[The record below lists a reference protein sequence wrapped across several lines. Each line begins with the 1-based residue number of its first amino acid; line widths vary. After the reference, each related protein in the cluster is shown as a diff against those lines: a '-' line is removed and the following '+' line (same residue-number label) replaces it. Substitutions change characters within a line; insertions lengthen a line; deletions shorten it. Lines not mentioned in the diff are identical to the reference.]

1 MSTSQVL
8 HEAAAHLL
16 GPCEVTAVLAGAVAR
31 VATASGEEFVVKQH
45 LNRPLHEREVHA
57 YRHWTGVLGS
67 SAPRLVAVDDPAM
80 IIVTSAL
87 PGSPG
92 SGDLT
97 PSVYRQAG
105 VLLRRFH
112 SAEPSGDL
120 AWFNGW
126 LRDRADH
133 WTSRA
138 AALMTEADAKLIESH
153 LAALR
158 RTEVPRGGPCHLD
171 FQPRNWLIS
180 NSGDFSLV
188 DFEHARIDLPARD
201 FVRLRFRI
209 WAARP
214 ELRNAFFDGYGRQ
227 LTEAEDQLVWH
238 LGAIDALTAL
248 VRGHE
253 TGDPELIASGH
264 ATLQQLRKQP

>member
-1 MSTSQVL
+1 
-8 HEAAAHLL
+8 
-16 GPCEVTAVLAGAVAR
+16 VTAVLAGAVAR

-57 YRHWTGVLGS
+57 YRHWTGALGS

-80 IIVTSAL
+80 IVVTSAL
-87 PGSPG
+87 PGSPV
-92 SGDLT
+92 SGDLS

-112 SAEPSGDL
+112 NAEPSSDL

-138 AALMTEADAKLIESH
+138 AALMPEADAKVIESH

-158 RTEVPRGGPCHLD
+158 RMGVPRGGPCHLD
-171 FQPRNWLIS
+171 FQPRNWLIGK
-180 NSGDFSLV
+180 SGDVSLI

-214 ELRNAFFDGYGRQ
+214 DLRDAFFDGYGRP
-227 LTEAEDQLVWH
+227 LTDSEDQLVRH
-238 LGAIDALTAL
+238 LGPLDALTAF

-253 TGDPELIASGH
+253 TGDPELTASGH